1 MTPKLLNYLFLS
13 AGGPIL
19 SLDKRPYDP
28 LSCHWAGGPML
39 GGRAGERARA
49 VRSAGHPR
57 EREAVSNTMR
67 FT

>member
-19 SLDKRPYDP
+19 SLDKRHYDP

-39 GGRAGERARA
+39 GGRAGERASGRA
-49 VRSAGHPR
+49 PCALRGIRAGVKRCQIP
-57 EREAVSNTMR
+57 
-67 FT
+67 

>member
-19 SLDKRPYDP
+19 SLDKWPYDP

-39 GGRAGERARA
+39 GGRAGERASGLAPCALRGIRA
-49 VRSAGHPR
+49 SVKRYQLP
-57 EREAVSNTMR
+57 
-67 FT
+67 